1 MKSPN
6 KTQRN
11 DCVAHCEFG
20 FRIAPRF
27 LDLRSWI
34 WATGWRYSLAAL
46 LSKKS
51 ALYQRNRRRS
61 STYYWWSKMD

>member
-20 FRIAPRF
+20 LRIAPRF
-27 LDLRSWI
+27 LNFLYWMLG
-34 WATGWRYSLAAL
+34 TGWRYPLAAL
-46 LSKKS
+46 LSTKS
-51 ALYQRNRRRS
+51 ALYQRNRRRC
-61 STYYWWSKMD
+61 STFYG